1 MIRQLAIGLLG
12 AVGITAGLGLLCL
25 QPVPFA
31 LAMVGGVV
39 LMVVGIGAT
48 TWSVGA

>member
-12 AVGITAGLGLLCL
+12 TVWITAGLALLCV
-25 QPVPFA
+25 QPVPFV
-31 LAMVGGVV
+31 LAMVSGVV
-39 LMVVGIGAT
+39 LLAAGIGAT